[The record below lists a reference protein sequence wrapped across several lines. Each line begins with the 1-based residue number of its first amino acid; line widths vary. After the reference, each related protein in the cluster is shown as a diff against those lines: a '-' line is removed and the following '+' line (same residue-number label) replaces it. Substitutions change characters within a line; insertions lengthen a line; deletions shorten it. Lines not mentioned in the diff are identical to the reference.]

1 MKCQALRRIAPFV
14 VLWLGLQLA
23 WAAPAANPPLAPE
36 PASLADRPTV
46 EELQAKIAAL
56 AANAAVPEA
65 ERKQAKELYQ
75 QALSQLETAKNH
87 ASAAESYRRQQQS
100 APAEIAR
107 LQQSLSD
114 KPPPEPSPKLGA
126 EELARQ
132 LTQAQSAL
140 DEVEKRVAELD
151 RQLAAQ
157 QARPKAIAGELS
169 ELKQKNFDLESKLQ
183 AAPSST
189 LVDQARRLASASE
202 RQALRE
208 QIELLEQEQLSYDN
222 RLALLNAQRAAAAR
236 TVAQT
241 QLQVR
246 QLQDLVNARRRDEAA
261 EVVQQADQTAQQA
274 AAKPEVIRDAAE
286 LNAVLSRQLAE
297 LVQKSDGI
305 TARQAHDSERLT
317 QLTGRMQGIRQQ
329 LAIAGFSDAIGP
341 ILLEER
347 RNLPD
352 VRLYRQNAE
361 ERQHGIVQARLE
373 QYQIDEWLRRAR
385 ALDESLQE
393 ISVQFDPDWP
403 AAQRQAV
410 LAELRPLL
418 VERQQLLEKLSGR
431 YADYIAGM
439 VARDESQRKLSDQA
453 EVYGALLDRYL
464 LWIRSSPPLDGLW
477 WQGLSQALDWLSAPA
492 HWREVGRT
500 LAGGALQQPLSITL
514 AGGFALLVLARYRR
528 AFIRHLGDRIE
539 AVGDVRR
546 DGFSVTARALA
557 ITLLLAAPWPL
568 LLMVLAWLL
577 SAAPAGADFS
587 RGLSQGLVG
596 GAFLTLNITF
606 LRQLCRSR
614 GVAIAHFGW
623 SEAGCR
629 LLRRH
634 LNWFLWIGLPSTV
647 LVRLLE
653 VQPDALHG
661 ETLGRVV
668 FCVRALALAF
678 LLWRVLD
685 PRQALLAG
693 LEAGGAAWWLRYL
706 WYPLS
711 VGAHVLLVLLALSG
725 YYYTALQ
732 LRGRL
737 ALTIWLVVGVVLA
750 INLFIRWMNINQR
763 RLALQRAIAK
773 REAQLAARASKD
785 AAPASGEAPPLI
797 VDVPDLDLNTI
808 GDQTRSLMN
817 LLVLLGVGFG
827 LWQIW
832 EGLVPAFSILNEII
846 LWRQTVQT
854 AEGAQV
860 TNITLGSLVVA
871 GGVLLL
877 VGFLAR
883 NLPGALELI
892 VLQRLRVDSGNRS
905 AIITICRYLIVAIGL
920 VIALDIIGVRWSQVQ
935 WLVAAL
941 GVGLGFGMQEIFAN
955 FISGLILLLER
966 PMRVGDTVTLGD
978 QSGTVSRIHIRA
990 TTLVNWDRKEIIV
1003 PNKTFITGTL
1013 INWTRN
1019 DSVTRVVIPIGV
1031 TYDSDPLKVHDLLLE
1046 VATAHPLVLR
1056 DPAPAVLFLK
1066 FGPTAL
1072 EFEVRVFVRDL
1083 ANRLTLTH
1091 ELHNQILEA
1100 LRANQIEIPAPLA
1113 ARAARGP
1120 AISADPPEPQTPPAQ
1135 APAAPAAPNPAKPL
1149 NPTPAPDAGGVKR

>member
-1 MKCQALRRIAPFV
+1 MKFHVLRRIAPL
-14 VLWLGLQLA
+14 VLLCFGLQLA
-23 WAAPAANPPLAPE
+23 LAAPAPRALAAPVTVAPPGA
-36 PASLADRPTV
+36 PTV
-46 EELQAKIAAL
+46 EELQAKVAAL
-56 AANAAVPEA
+56 AANASVPET
-65 ERKQAKELYQ
+65 ERKQIQEFYQ
-75 QALSQLETAKNH
+75 QALSQLEAAKNR
-87 ASAAESYRRQQQS
+87 ASAAESYRRQQQG

-114 KPPPEPSPKLGA
+114 KLPPEPSPKLGA
-126 EELARQ
+126 EELSRQ
-132 LTQAQSAL
+132 LSQAQIQAAEAERRL
-140 DEVEKRVAELD
+140 TELD
-151 RQLAAQ
+151 QQLAAQ
-157 QARPKAIAGELS
+157 QARPKNIEGELA
-169 ELKQKNFDLESKLQ
+169 ELKQKTLDLESGLQ
-183 AAPSST
+183 AAPSAT
-189 LVDQARRLASASE
+189 LLDQARRLALVSQ
-202 RQALRE
+202 RQATDR
-208 QIELLEQEQLSYDN
+208 QIDLLEQEQLSYDN
-222 RLALLNAQRAAAAR
+222 RLALLNAQRAVAAR
-236 TVAQT
+236 AVAQT
-241 QLQVR
+241 QLQAR

-261 EVVQQADQTAQQA
+261 EVVQQADQTAQEV
-274 AAKPEVIRDAAE
+274 AAKPQVVRDAAA
-286 LNAVLSRQLAE
+286 LNAALSRQLAE
-297 LVQKSDGI
+297 LVQQSDDSN
-305 TARQAHDSERLT
+305 ARQARDSERLA

-361 ERQHGIVQARLE
+361 ERQHGIIQARLE
-373 QYQIDEWLRRAR
+373 QYRIEERLRRAR

-393 ISVQFDPDWP
+393 LSVQFDPGWS
-403 AAQRQAV
+403 AAQRQTV
-410 LAELRPLL
+410 LDELRPLL
-418 VERQQLLEKLSGR
+418 AERQQLLEKLGGS

-453 EVYGALLDRYL
+453 ELYGELLDRYL
-464 LWIRSSPPLDGLW
+464 LWIRSSPPLDARW
-477 WQGLSQALDWLSAPA
+477 RQGLAEALDWLVAPA
-492 HWREVGRT
+492 QWREVGRT
-500 LAGGALQQPLSITL
+500 LAAGALQQPLLITL
-514 AGGFALLVLARYRR
+514 SGALALLLLLRYRR
-528 AFIRHLGDRIE
+528 AFIQHLDDRVE
-539 AVGDVRR
+539 AIGDVRR
-546 DGFSVTARALA
+546 DSFWSTARALA

-568 LLMVLAWLL
+568 LLVGLAWLL

-587 RGLSQGLVG
+587 RGLAQGLMS

-606 LRQLCRSR
+606 LRQLCRRR

-661 ETLGRVV
+661 ETLGRAV
-668 FCVRALALAF
+668 FCIRALALAF

-685 PRQALLAG
+685 PRRALLAG

-711 VGAHVLLVLLALSG
+711 VGAHVLLALLALSG

-737 ALTIWLVVGVVLA
+737 AMTIWLVVGMVLA
-750 INLFIRWMNINQR
+750 VNLFIRWMNISQR
-763 RLALQRAIAK
+763 RLALQRAFAK
-773 REAQLAARASKD
+773 REAQLAARANKE
-785 AAPASGEAPPLI
+785 AAPASGDAPPI
-797 VDVPDLDLNTI
+797 VVDIPDLDLNTI

-817 LLVLLGVGFG
+817 LLVLLGLGFG

-832 EGLVPAFSILNEII
+832 AGLVPAFSILNEIT

-860 TNITLGSLVVA
+860 TNITLGSIVVA

-883 NLPGALELI
+883 NLPGVLELV
-892 VLQRLRVDSGNRS
+892 VLQRLQVDSGNRS
-905 AIITICRYLIVAIGL
+905 AIITICRYLIVATGL

-978 QSGTVSRIHIRA
+978 HSGTVSRIHIRA

-1019 DSVTRVVIPIGV
+1019 DSVTRVVIPVGV
-1031 TYDSDPLKVHDLLLE
+1031 TYDSDPSKVHELLLE

-1056 DPAPAVLFLK
+1056 EPAPAVLFLK
-1066 FGPTAL
+1066 FGPSAL

-1100 LRANQIEIPAPLA
+1100 LRVHGIDMPAPPT
-1113 ARAARGP
+1113 ARAARP
-1120 AISADPPEPQTPPAQ
+1120 SAAPADPPESQ
-1135 APAAPAAPNPAKPL
+1135 APAARPQTDPTAQNPAKQPGSS
-1149 NPTPAPDAGGVKR
+1149 PVADPDAIKR